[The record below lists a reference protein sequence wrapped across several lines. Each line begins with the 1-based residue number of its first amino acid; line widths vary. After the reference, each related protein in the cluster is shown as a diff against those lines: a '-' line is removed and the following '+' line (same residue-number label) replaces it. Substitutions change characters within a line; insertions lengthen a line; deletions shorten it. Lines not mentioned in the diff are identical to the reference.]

1 MLEGYEKVRTVG
13 KGAFGTAVLY
23 RREATQTLVVIKEIN
38 MMDIT
43 AAERQ
48 MALNEVQVL
57 SSLHHPNI
65 IRYLGSFEVSD
76 TTATSRATYHLHI
89 EMKTAGEFLLSVCC
103 IAERRHR
110 PSLLSRRST

>member
-1 MLEGYEKVRTVG
+1 MLLKTNYYNKITVLSCLGLKLKVLDGYEKVRTVG

-23 RREATQTLVVIKEIN
+23 RRLATQTLVVIKEIN

-43 AAERQ
+43 AVERQ

-76 TTATSRATYHLHI
+76 RITTGKEI
-89 EMKTAGEFLLSVCC
+89 
-103 IAERRHR
+103 
-110 PSLLSRRST
+110 